1 MMRYDVVRAVMLETV
16 CDVLGSA
23 IFELHGKRKY
33 GRKLFERAAVVWK
46 VEESNLYCNSLI
58 KLRHVRECKSRAKEV
73 PDRVWRESSERVGNV
88 GCVNKR

>member
-33 GRKLFERAAVVWK
+33 GRKLFER
-46 VEESNLYCNSLI
+46 SNLYCNSLI